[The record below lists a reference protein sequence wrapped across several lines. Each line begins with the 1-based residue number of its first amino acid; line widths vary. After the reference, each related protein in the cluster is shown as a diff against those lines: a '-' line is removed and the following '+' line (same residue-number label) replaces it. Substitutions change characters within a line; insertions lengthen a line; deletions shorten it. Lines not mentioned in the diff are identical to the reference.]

1 MDAPAVNSTAAAS
14 TIAAYLQTFDAS
26 WRSDTPAAS
35 VRFVVLDSET
45 TGLDLRRDRVVTI
58 GAVAV
63 NDAQI
68 DLSDVFDALLT
79 IDHNQSSVTVHGV
92 TRDEARGGAGE
103 QEALLEFL
111 GYLRDGVIVGHHIGF
126 DIDML
131 DAACERHFG
140 ITLRNRYIDTMD
152 LTLELDALMPNAAD
166 PAQQGYSLDALCARF
181 GVLPRDRHTAAGD
194 AFMTA
199 LVFLKLLSVARKA
212 GRCSLGDLFV
222 RGPRLQVDTPASTPA
237 QLPPD

>member
-1 MDAPAVNSTAAAS
+1 MDAPALNSPAAAS
-14 TIAAYLQTFDAS
+14 TIAAYLQTFDVS
-26 WRSDTPAAS
+26 WRGDIPAAS

-45 TGLDLRRDRVVTI
+45 TGLDLRRDRVITI

-63 NDAQI
+63 NDGQI

-103 QEALLEFL
+103 QDALLDFL
-111 GYLRDGVIVGHHIGF
+111 GYVRDGVIVGHHIGF

-131 DAACERHFG
+131 NAACERHFG

-152 LTLELDALMPNAAD
+152 LTLELDALLPPSVD
-166 PAQQGYSLDALCARF
+166 RQQDGYSLDALCARF

-194 AFMTA
+194 AFITA
-199 LVFLKLLSVARKA
+199 LVFLKLLSLARKVDRSTLA
-212 GRCSLGDLFV
+212 GLFV
-222 RGPRLQVDTPASTPA
+222 RGPKADAPSRPE
-237 QLPPD
+237 